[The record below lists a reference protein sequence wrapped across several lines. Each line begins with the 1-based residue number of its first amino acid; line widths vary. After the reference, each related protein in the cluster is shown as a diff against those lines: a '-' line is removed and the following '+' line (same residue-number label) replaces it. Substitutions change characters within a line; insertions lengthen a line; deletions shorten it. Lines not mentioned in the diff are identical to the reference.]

1 MLMSV
6 VQIHLSPPN
15 SKPTVLQLWAFW
27 FVRWPGALVQVL
39 VCARP
44 LALRYGQA
52 MNNQSWMHGL
62 KLGARQLWRDL
73 RAGELRLLML
83 SVSLAVAALTAVGFL
98 ADRMQSGLWRDARQL
113 LGGDAV
119 VVSDQ
124 ATPPD
129 FVQQARQ
136 WGLQTNTNVSF
147 PTMARAIASAG
158 LDMAPSS
165 GGIVLAP
172 PPSRL
177 VALKAVEPGYPLRG
191 RLELA
196 GQPSAAVTGIPPV
209 GEVWVD
215 AALLEALNLQTGQM
229 LGLGERSLRIGA
241 TIKREPDRGAGFMNF
256 APRVM
261 MNVADLASTGLVQ
274 PASRVTW
281 RMAVAGD
288 AAALGRFLP
297 WAQAE
302 ADKPEVRGVK
312 IESLDSGR
320 PEMRQTLDR
329 ASQFL
334 NLVALL
340 AALLCAVAVALA
352 ARSFAE
358 RQLDACALLRVLG
371 QSQRTLTLSYG
382 VEFLGAGLV
391 ASVLGVLVGYGV
403 HLGFVHLLA
412 GLVDANLPG
421 ATWQPALM
429 GLAMGLTLLVAFGLP
444 PVLQLAKVP
453 PLRVIRR
460 DLGGLQVRSGLVL
473 VMGLLGF
480 AATLLMVSRN
490 LTLGLITVGG
500 FALALL
506 VFAGLAA
513 AALSLLRRAVPDEAA
528 PRWLRLATRQVAARP
543 VFAVVQ
549 VSALSVGLLALALLV
564 LLRTDLIASWR
575 QATPVNAPDRF
586 VINVQPEQAADFLQ
600 HLQKAGVQSP
610 DWFPMIRGRLV
621 AINGRAVG
629 PQDIEGDRGKR
640 LIDREINL
648 SHTAQLPMH
657 NPLVA
662 GQWQA
667 EEADGVSVEQGIAEA
682 LGLKLGDRLG
692 FDMAGQTHEARITS
706 LRKVDWASM
715 RANFFMLFPVSK
727 MPDLPLTYMAAF
739 RSPEGVPGFE
749 NALVNAFP
757 NITSVDMR
765 STLAQVQRV
774 MDQVI
779 RAVEFL
785 FAFTLAAGL
794 MVLLAA
800 VGASRQ
806 AREREYAIMRALGAG
821 RSLLA
826 RVQRTELLGI
836 GWLAGF
842 MSSAMALVVGWA
854 LARYAF
860 EFTWQP
866 PLWAPLAGGLAGAL
880 LAWGAGSLSLA
891 GVLRQPVVQTLRQA
905 AQ

>member
-1 MLMSV
+1 
-6 VQIHLSPPN
+6 
-15 SKPTVLQLWAFW
+15 
-27 FVRWPGALVQVL
+27 
-39 VCARP
+39 
-44 LALRYGQA
+44 
-52 MNNQSWMHGL
+52 MNQQGWMHGL
-62 KLGARQLWRDL
+62 RLGGRNLWRDL
-73 RAGELRLLML
+73 RAGDLRLLML
-83 SVSLAVAALTAVGFL
+83 SVALAVAALTAVGFL

-124 ATPPD
+124 NTPPA
-129 FVQQARQ
+129 FVQKAKQL
-136 WGLQTNTNVSF
+136 GLQTNTNVTF
-147 PTMARAIASAG
+147 PTMARSAAEQG
-158 LDMAPSS
+158 A
-165 GGIVLAP
+165 A
-172 PPSRL
+172 SRL
-177 VALKAVEPGYPLRG
+177 VALKAVESGYPLRG
-191 RLELA
+191 QLQIVPA
-196 GQPSAAVTGIPPV
+196 PDASAASVVASAVAATTSAPPKSSAIPPV

-215 AALLEALNLQTGQM
+215 PTLLDNLNLQVGQM
-229 LGLGERSLRIGA
+229 LGLGERYFRISA
-241 TIKREPDRGAGFMNF
+241 TIVREPDRGAGFMTF

-261 MNVADLASTGLVQ
+261 MNVADLAATGLVQ

-288 AAALGRFLP
+288 AAATERFLQ
-297 WAQAE
+297 WARPEAE
-302 ADKPEVRGVK
+302 LPQVRGVQ
-312 IESLDSGR
+312 IESLESGR

-358 RQLDACALLRVLG
+358 RHLDSCALLRVLG

-382 VEFLGAGLV
+382 VEFLGAGVL
-391 ASVLGVLVGYGV
+391 ASALGVAVGYAV
-403 HLGFVHLLA
+403 HGGFVLLLA
-412 GLVDANLPG
+412 GLVDAQLPS
-421 ATWQPALM
+421 ATLKPAWM
-429 GLAMGLTLLVAFGLP
+429 GMAMGLTLLTAFGLP
-444 PVLQLAKVP
+444 PVLQLAQVP

-460 DLGGLQVRSGLVL
+460 DLGSLQVRSGVVL
-473 VMGLLGF
+473 AMGLLGF
-480 AATLLMVSRN
+480 AVTLVMVSRN

-513 AALSLLRRAVPDEAA
+513 VALWLLRRTVPGEKT
-528 PRWLRLATRQVAARP
+528 PSWLRLATRQVAARP

-575 QATPVNAPDRF
+575 QATPASAPDRF
-586 VINVQPEQAADFLQ
+586 VINVQPEQAADFLNNLKQ
-600 HLQKAGVQSP
+600 AGVQSP

-621 AINGRAVG
+621 AINGREVG
-629 PQDIEGDRGKR
+629 PADFEVDRAKR

-648 SHTAQLPMH
+648 SHSAILPAH
-657 NPLVA
+657 NPLTA
-662 GQWQA
+662 GQWVA
-667 EEADGVSVEQGIAEA
+667 EEAEGVSVEQGIADT
-682 LGLKLGDRLG
+682 LGLKLGDQLR
-692 FDMAGQTHEARITS
+692 FNIAGQAREARITS
-706 LRKVDWASM
+706 LRKVDWTSM
-715 RANFFMLFPVSK
+715 RANFFMMFPVSQ
-727 MPDLPLTYMAAF
+727 MPDFPMTYMAAF
-739 RSPEGVPGFE
+739 RSPPGGAGFD
-749 NALVNAFP
+749 NALVNQFP

-779 RAVEFL
+779 RAVEYL

-826 RVQRTELLGI
+826 QVQRAELLGL

-842 MSSAMALVVGWA
+842 MASSMALVVGWA

-860 EFTWQP
+860 DFAWQP
-866 PLWAPLAGGLAGAL
+866 PLWAPLAGGVLGAV
-880 LAWGAGSLSLA
+880 LAWTAGSLSLS
-891 GVLRQPVVQTLRQA
+891 GVLRQPVMQTLRQA
-905 AQ
+905 AE

>member
-1 MLMSV
+1 
-6 VQIHLSPPN
+6 
-15 SKPTVLQLWAFW
+15 
-27 FVRWPGALVQVL
+27 
-39 VCARP
+39 
-44 LALRYGQA
+44 
-52 MNNQSWMHGL
+52 MNQQGWMHGL
-62 KLGARQLWRDL
+62 RLGGRNLWRDL

-83 SVSLAVAALTAVGFL
+83 SVALAVAALTAVGFL

-124 ATPPD
+124 PTPAA
-129 FVQQARQ
+129 FVRQAQ
-136 WGLQTNTNVSF
+136 SMGLQTNTNVTF
-147 PTMARAIASAG
+147 PTMARA
-158 LDMAPSS
+158 MPEQ
-165 GGIVLAP
+165 GGA
-172 PPSRL
+172 SRL
-177 VALKAVEPGYPLRG
+177 VALKAVESGYPLRG
-191 RLELA
+191 QLQVLPDA
-196 GQPSAAVTGIPPV
+196 NGLTAPTPSVKTGPIPPV

-215 AALLEALNLQTGQM
+215 PALLDNLSLQTGQM
-229 LGLGERSLRIGA
+229 LGLGERSFRITA
-241 TIKREPDRGAGFMNF
+241 VIEREPDRGAGFMTF

-261 MNVADLASTGLVQ
+261 LNAADLPSTGLVQ

-288 AAALGRFLP
+288 AAAAERFVQ
-297 WAQAE
+297 WARPEVEQAH
-302 ADKPEVRGVK
+302 VRGVQ

-329 ASQFL
+329 AAQFL

-382 VEFLGAGLV
+382 LEFLGAGLL
-391 ASVLGVLVGYGV
+391 ASAVGVLAGYAV
-403 HLGFVHLLA
+403 HLGFVVLLA
-412 GLVDANLPG
+412 GLVDAQLPA
-421 ATWQPALM
+421 ATWQPAGM
-429 GLAMGLTLLVAFGLP
+429 GMAMGLTLLVAFGLP
-444 PVLQLAKVP
+444 PVLQLAQVP

-460 DLGGLQVRSGLVL
+460 DLGSLQVRSWLVLAMGLV
-473 VMGLLGF
+473 GF
-480 AATLLMVSRN
+480 ALTLLMVSRN

-500 FALALL
+500 FAIALL
-506 VFAGLAA
+506 AFAGLAA
-513 AALSLLRRAVPDEAA
+513 AALWLLRRTVPDEQA

-575 QATPVNAPDRF
+575 QATPANAPDRF
-586 VINVQPEQAADFLQ
+586 VINVQPEQANDFLAS
-600 HLQKAGVQSP
+600 LTKAGVQSP

-621 AINGRAVG
+621 AINGREVG
-629 PQDIEGDRGKR
+629 PSDFEADRAKR

-648 SHTAQLPMH
+648 SHSATLPVH

-662 GQWQA
+662 GRWVP
-667 EEADGVSVEQGIAEA
+667 EESDGLSVEQGIADT
-682 LGLKLGDRLG
+682 LGLKLGDQLR
-692 FDMAGQTHEARITS
+692 FDIAGQTREARITS
-706 LRKVDWASM
+706 LRKVDWTSM
-715 RANFFMLFPVSK
+715 RANFFMMFPVSQ
-727 MPDLPLTYMAAF
+727 MPDLPMTYMAAF
-739 RSPEGVPGFE
+739 RSPQGSAGFD
-749 NALVNAFP
+749 NALVNQFP
-757 NITSVDMR
+757 NITNVDMR

-779 RAVEFL
+779 RAVEYL

-821 RSLLA
+821 RALLA
-826 RVQRTELLGI
+826 QVQRTELLGL

-842 MSSAMALVVGWA
+842 MASSMALVVGWV

-860 EFTWQP
+860 EFAWQP
-866 PLWAPLAGGLAGAL
+866 PLWVPLAGGALGAV
-880 LAWGAGSLSLA
+880 LAWTAGSLSLS
-891 GVLRQPVVQTLRQA
+891 GVLRQPVMQTLRQA
-905 AQ
+905 SE

>member
-1 MLMSV
+1 
-6 VQIHLSPPN
+6 
-15 SKPTVLQLWAFW
+15 
-27 FVRWPGALVQVL
+27 
-39 VCARP
+39 
-44 LALRYGQA
+44 
-52 MNNQSWMHGL
+52 MNQQGWMHGL
-62 KLGARQLWRDL
+62 RLGGRNLWRDL
-73 RAGELRLLML
+73 RAGDLRLLMI
-83 SVSLAVAALTAVGFL
+83 SVALAVAALTAVGFL

-124 ATPPD
+124 NTPPA
-129 FVQQARQ
+129 FVQKAQQ
-136 WGLQTNTNVSF
+136 LGLQTNTNVSF
-147 PTMARAIASAG
+147 PTMGRSAAEQG
-158 LDMAPSS
+158 A
-165 GGIVLAP
+165 A
-172 PPSRL
+172 SRL

-191 RLELA
+191 QLQIA
-196 GQPSAAVTGIPPV
+196 STTDAPAAASASAPKKSSAIPPA

-215 AALLEALNLQTGQM
+215 PALLDNLNLQVGQM
-229 LGLGERSLRIGA
+229 LGLGERYFRISA
-241 TIKREPDRGAGFMNF
+241 VIAREPDRGAGFMTF

-261 MNVADLASTGLVQ
+261 MNAADLASTGLVQ

-288 AAALGRFLP
+288 AVATERFLQ
-297 WAQAE
+297 WAKSEVELPQ
-302 ADKPEVRGVK
+302 VRGVQ
-312 IESLDSGR
+312 IESLESGR

-358 RQLDACALLRVLG
+358 RHLDSCALLRVLG

-382 VEFLGAGLV
+382 VEFLGAGVL
-391 ASVLGVLVGYGV
+391 ASAVGVCVGYAV
-403 HLGFVHLLA
+403 HWGFVFLLA
-412 GLVDANLPG
+412 GLVDAQLPS
-421 ATWQPALM
+421 ATLQPALM
-429 GLAMGLTLLVAFGLP
+429 GMAMGLTLLIAFGLP
-444 PVLQLAKVP
+444 PVLQLAQVP

-460 DLGGLQVRSGLVL
+460 DLGSLQVRSGVVL
-473 VMGLLGF
+473 AMGLLGF
-480 AATLLMVSRN
+480 ALTLVMVSRN

-500 FALALL
+500 FAIALL

-513 AALSLLRRAVPDEAA
+513 VALWLLRRTVPGEKA
-528 PRWLRLATRQVAARP
+528 PSWLRLATRQVAARP

-575 QATPVNAPDRF
+575 QATPASAPDRF
-586 VINVQPEQAADFLQ
+586 VINVQPEQAADFLSNLKQ
-600 HLQKAGVQSP
+600 AGVQSP

-621 AINGRAVG
+621 AINGREVG
-629 PQDIEGDRGKR
+629 PSDFEADRAKR

-648 SHTAQLPMH
+648 SHSAILPAH
-657 NPLVA
+657 NPLTA
-662 GQWQA
+662 GQWVA
-667 EEADGVSVEQGIAEA
+667 EEADGVSVEQGIADT
-682 LGLKLGDRLG
+682 LGLKLGDQLR
-692 FDMAGQTHEARITS
+692 FDIAGQPREARITS
-706 LRKVDWASM
+706 LRKVDWTSM
-715 RANFFMLFPVSK
+715 RANFFMMFPVSQ
-727 MPDLPLTYMAAF
+727 MPDFPMTYMAAF
-739 RSPEGVPGFE
+739 RSPPGGAGFD
-749 NALVNAFP
+749 NALVNQFP

-779 RAVEFL
+779 RAVEYL

-821 RSLLA
+821 RGLLA
-826 RVQRTELLGI
+826 QVQRAELLGL

-842 MSSAMALVVGWA
+842 MASSMALVVGWA
-854 LARYAF
+854 LARFAF
-860 EFTWQP
+860 EFAWQP
-866 PLWAPLAGGLAGAL
+866 PLWAPLAGGVLGAV
-880 LAWGAGSLSLA
+880 LAWTAGSLSLS
-891 GVLRQPVVQTLRQA
+891 GVLRQPVMQTLRQA
-905 AQ
+905 AE

>member
-1 MLMSV
+1 
-6 VQIHLSPPN
+6 
-15 SKPTVLQLWAFW
+15 
-27 FVRWPGALVQVL
+27 
-39 VCARP
+39 
-44 LALRYGQA
+44 
-52 MNNQSWMHGL
+52 MNKQGWMHGL
-62 KLGARQLWRDL
+62 RLGGRNLWRDL

-83 SVSLAVAALTAVGFL
+83 SVALAVAALTAVGFL

-124 ATPPD
+124 STPMA
-129 FVQQARQ
+129 FVQQAQ
-136 WGLQTNTNVSF
+136 NMGLQTNTNVSF
-147 PTMARAIASAG
+147 PTMARALAEQ
-158 LDMAPSS
+158 
-165 GGIVLAP
+165 GGT
-172 PPSRL
+172 SRL

-191 RLELA
+191 KLLVLPDGA
-196 GQPSAAVTGIPPV
+196 QPPASGVKSMIPPE

-215 AALLEALNLQTGQM
+215 PALLDNLGLKTGQM
-229 LGLGERSLRIGA
+229 LGLGERSLRISA
-241 TIKREPDRGAGFMNF
+241 IIEREPDRGAGFMTF

-261 MNVADLASTGLVQ
+261 MNSADLASTGLVQ

-288 AAALGRFLP
+288 AAAAERFVR
-297 WAQAE
+297 WA
-302 ADKPEVRGVK
+302 KPEVELAHVRGVQ

-382 VEFLGAGLV
+382 LEFLGAGLL
-391 ASVLGVLVGYGV
+391 ASALGVLAGYAV
-403 HLGFVHLLA
+403 HLGFVLLLA
-412 GLVDANLPG
+412 GLVDAQLP
-421 ATWQPALM
+421 AASLQPALM
-429 GLAMGLTLLVAFGLP
+429 GMGMGLTLLVAFGLP
-444 PVLQLAKVP
+444 PVLQLAQVP

-460 DLGGLQVRSGLVL
+460 DLGSLQVRSGLVL
-473 VMGLLGF
+473 VMGLMGF
-480 AATLLMVSRN
+480 ALTLLMVSRN

-500 FALALL
+500 FAVALL

-513 AALSLLRRAVPDEAA
+513 AALWLLRSTVPDEHA
-528 PRWLRLATRQVAARP
+528 PPWLRLATRQVAARP

-564 LLRTDLIASWR
+564 LLRTDLISSWR
-575 QATPVNAPDRF
+575 QATPANAPDRF
-586 VINVQPEQAADFLQ
+586 VINVQPDQATDFLAR
-600 HLQKAGVQSP
+600 LDKAGVQSP

-621 AINGRAVG
+621 AINGREVSPADFEV
-629 PQDIEGDRGKR
+629 DRAKR

-648 SHTAQLPMH
+648 SHSATLPDH
-657 NPLVA
+657 NPLTA
-662 GQWQA
+662 GRWVP
-667 EEADGVSVEQGIAEA
+667 EEADGVSVEQGIADT
-682 LGLKLGDRLG
+682 LGLKLGDQLR
-692 FDMAGQTHEARITS
+692 FDIAGQTREARVTS
-706 LRKVDWASM
+706 LRKVDWTSM
-715 RANFFMLFPVSK
+715 RANFFMMFPVSQ
-727 MPDLPLTYMAAF
+727 MPDLPMTYMAAF
-739 RSPEGVPGFE
+739 RSPQSAAGFD
-749 NALVNAFP
+749 NALVNEFP

-779 RAVEFL
+779 RAVEYL

-806 AREREYAIMRALGAG
+806 AREREYAIMRALGAS
-821 RSLLA
+821 RTLLA
-826 RVQRTELLGI
+826 QVQRTELLGL

-842 MSSAMALVVGWA
+842 MASSMALVVGWA
-854 LARYAF
+854 LARFAF
-860 EFTWQP
+860 EFAWQP
-866 PLWAPLAGGLAGAL
+866 PLWAPLAGGGLGAL
-880 LAWGAGSLSLA
+880 LAWAAGSLSLS
-891 GVLRQPVVQTLRQA
+891 GVLRQPVMQTLRQA
-905 AQ
+905 AE

>member
-1 MLMSV
+1 
-6 VQIHLSPPN
+6 
-15 SKPTVLQLWAFW
+15 
-27 FVRWPGALVQVL
+27 
-39 VCARP
+39 
-44 LALRYGQA
+44 
-52 MNNQSWMHGL
+52 
-62 KLGARQLWRDL
+62 
-73 RAGELRLLML
+73 ML
-83 SVSLAVAALTAVGFL
+83 SVALAVAALTAVGFL

-124 ATPPD
+124 NTPPA
-129 FVQQARQ
+129 FVQKAKQL
-136 WGLQTNTNVSF
+136 GLQTNTNVTF
-147 PTMARAIASAG
+147 PTMARSAAEQG
-158 LDMAPSS
+158 A
-165 GGIVLAP
+165 A
-172 PPSRL
+172 SRL

-191 RLELA
+191 QLQLMPTPDA
-196 GQPSAAVTGIPPV
+196 SAASAVASSSSSSSSSAAATKSAPQKASAIPPA

-215 AALLEALNLQTGQM
+215 PALLDNLNLQVGQM
-229 LGLGERSLRIGA
+229 LGLGERYFRISA
-241 TIKREPDRGAGFMNF
+241 LIAREPDRGAGFMTF

-261 MNVADLASTGLVQ
+261 LNATDLASTGLVQ

-288 AAALGRFLP
+288 AAATERFLQ
-297 WAQAE
+297 WARPEAE
-302 ADKPEVRGVK
+302 LPQVRGVQ
-312 IESLDSGR
+312 IESLESGR

-358 RQLDACALLRVLG
+358 RHLDSCALLRVLG

-382 VEFLGAGLV
+382 VEFLGAGVL
-391 ASVLGVLVGYGV
+391 ASALGVAVGYAV
-403 HLGFVHLLA
+403 HGGFVLLLA
-412 GLVDANLPG
+412 GLVDAQLPS
-421 ATWQPALM
+421 ATLQPAWM
-429 GLAMGLTLLVAFGLP
+429 GMAMGLTLLMAFGLP
-444 PVLQLAKVP
+444 PVLQLAQVP

-460 DLGGLQVRSGLVL
+460 DLGSLQVRSGMVL
-473 VMGLLGF
+473 AMGLLGF
-480 AATLLMVSRN
+480 AVTLVMVSRN

-513 AALSLLRRAVPDEAA
+513 VTLWLLRRTVPGEKT
-528 PRWLRLATRQVAARP
+528 PSWLRLATRQVAARP

-549 VSALSVGLLALALLV
+549 ISALSVGLLALALLV

-575 QATPVNAPDRF
+575 QATPASAPDRF
-586 VINVQPEQAADFLQ
+586 VINVQPEQAADFLNNLKQ
-600 HLQKAGVQSP
+600 AGVQSP

-621 AINGRAVG
+621 AINGREVG
-629 PQDIEGDRGKR
+629 PADFEVDRAKR

-648 SHTAQLPMH
+648 SHSAILPAH
-657 NPLVA
+657 NPLTA
-662 GQWQA
+662 GQWVG
-667 EEADGVSVEQGIAEA
+667 EEADGVSVEQGIADT
-682 LGLKLGDRLG
+682 LGLKLGDQLR
-692 FDMAGQTHEARITS
+692 FDIAGQAREARITS
-706 LRKVDWASM
+706 LRKVDWTSM
-715 RANFFMLFPVSK
+715 RANFFMMFPVSQ
-727 MPDLPLTYMAAF
+727 MPDFPMTYMAAF
-739 RSPEGVPGFE
+739 RSPPGGAGFD
-749 NALVNAFP
+749 NALVNQFP

-779 RAVEFL
+779 RAVEYL

-821 RSLLA
+821 RGLLA
-826 RVQRTELLGI
+826 QVQRAELLGL

-842 MSSAMALVVGWA
+842 MASSMALVVGWA
-854 LARYAF
+854 LARFAF
-860 EFTWQP
+860 EFAWQP
-866 PLWAPLAGGLAGAL
+866 PLWAPLAGGALGAV
-880 LAWGAGSLSLA
+880 LAWTAGSLSLS
-891 GVLRQPVVQTLRQA
+891 GVLRQPVMQTLRQA
-905 AQ
+905 AE